1 MTRHFP
7 DLGSAR
13 NGFQEGLHP
22 GGTYSRNKKCASKLA
37 IPVLIKMHFK
47 FTRFFKLQN
56 VNKSS
61 SFQFKLEGG
70 GGLNPGELITGCIFL
85 FTGRWAYNWG
95 VARKWRGVL
104 KDGNLDHRTQILQ
117 KKPSVQIFPSHAVLF
132 LNFSSFLLTYLRLQ
146 SG

>member
-1 MTRHFP
+1 MTRHYP

-22 GGTYSRNKKCASKLA
+22 GGTYSWNKKCASKLA

-56 VNKSS
+56 VSKSS
-61 SFQFKLEGG
+61 SVQFKLEGG

-95 VARKWRGVL
+95 VARKRRGVL

-117 KKPSVQIFPSHAVLF
+117 KNLQFRFF
-132 LNFSSFLLTYLRLQ
+132 LHMLSCF
-146 SG
+146 

>member
-1 MTRHFP
+1 MR
-7 DLGSAR
+7 
-13 NGFQEGLHP
+13 FQTGY
-22 GGTYSRNKKCASKLA
+22 TM
-37 IPVLIKMHFK
+37 LIKMHFK

-95 VARKWRGVL
+95 GLVSEGGFL
-104 KDGNLDHRTQILQ
+104 KTKI
-117 KKPSVQIFPSHAVLF
+117 
-132 LNFSSFLLTYLRLQ
+132 
-146 SG
+146 

>member
-1 MTRHFP
+1 MTRHYP

-22 GGTYSRNKKCASKLA
+22 GGTYSRTKKCASKLA

-95 VARKWRGVL
+95 GGACK
-104 KDGNLDHRTQILQ
+104 
-117 KKPSVQIFPSHAVLF
+117 
-132 LNFSSFLLTYLRLQ
+132 
-146 SG
+146 